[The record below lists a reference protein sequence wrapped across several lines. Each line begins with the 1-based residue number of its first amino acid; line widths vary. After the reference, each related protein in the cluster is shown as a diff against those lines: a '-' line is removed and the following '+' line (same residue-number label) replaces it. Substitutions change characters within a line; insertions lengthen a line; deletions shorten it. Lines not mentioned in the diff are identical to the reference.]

1 MAIPN
6 HIAFI
11 PDGNRRW
18 ADGRSLSTFAGHGQG
33 GKTII
38 DMILKANE
46 LGVKY
51 VSFYI
56 FSHENNKRSLK
67 EKLYLAQV
75 LKRTCKEDVKK
86 LLDIEAKISLF
97 GIYPDF
103 VDEELFSAIEDLEN
117 KSAQNLGIR
126 VCLYFG
132 YSGRIEILNA
142 VKKCCQDCLDGK
154 IKINEISDEIFRSK
168 LYAKDVPDPDILIR
182 TSGEQR
188 ISNFLL
194 WQIAYSELFFVDKM
208 WPDFSGE
215 DLDEIIRQYQHR
227 ERRYGS

>member
-18 ADGRSLSTFAGHGQG
+18 ASGRSLPTLAGHGQG

-56 FSHENNKRSLK
+56 FSYENNKRSVK
-67 EKLYLAQV
+67 EKTYLGQV
-75 LKRTCKEDVKK
+75 LKRTCKTDVKK
-86 LLDIEAKISLF
+86 LLDINAQISLL

-103 VDEELFSAIEDLEN
+103 VDDELFSAIQDLEN
-117 KSAQNLGIR
+117 KSAQNSGIK

-132 YSGRIEILNA
+132 YSGRMEILNA
-142 VKKCCQDCLDGK
+142 VKGCCQDCLDGK
-154 IKINEISDEIFRSK
+154 IQINEISDEIFRSK

-194 WQIAYSELFFVDKM
+194 WQLAYSEMFFVDKM

-215 DLDEIIRQYQHR
+215 DLDEIIQQYQHR
-227 ERRYGS
+227 ERRYGA